1 MAHKCGFM
9 DPLHLDIGGE
19 TLGTI
24 MTNAWTAGRHHSKTP
39 FVPHVPEAQYCKYSG
54 AIAANLFGGGQGH
67 VDTPVH
73 VGATICHC
81 STFRRCTPANNF
93 TYSRNNLPDTLP
105 GLQLYTCAP
114 GWYLFIGALALGFAA
129 IVVAWT
135 GCRRFCCKSKMGQ
148 FGTEFAY
155 VDLLN
160 PYFYKDLVITPSR
173 GSSKKKKKRRG
184 GAYDDP
190 LMRDDDGNTPM
201 RNVAGSFDVRDPE
214 TGRGG
219 ACDEMHAYPG

>member
-9 DPLHLDIGGE
+9 DPLHLDVVGGE

-24 MTNAWTAGRHHSKTP
+24 MTNVWTVKHPHTAFTP
-39 FVPHVPEAQYCKYSG
+39 RVPEMMLCKFSG
-54 AIAANLFGGGQGH
+54 AIPGELLGGHHG
-67 VDTPVH
+67 TPVH

-114 GWYLFIGALALGFAA
+114 GWYVFIGALALGFLA

-173 GSSKKKKKRRG
+173 GSSKKKKRG

-190 LMRDDDGNTPM
+190 LMRDDGHTPM

-219 ACDEMHAYPG
+219 ARDEMHAYPG